1 MSAKKFKM
9 TNIRPTDDE
18 IPLLSSNEDNKA
30 LNKILNYVYDDE
42 FVLMINELSTSILNY
57 DKIISKCFIN
67 IRILLNKIGE
77 SSYQTAIEG
86 NCSNLENSFKK
97 FYSNA
102 KIIFRKMK
110 LYRNEKFKNINDSTP
125 LHNLNLKNAD
135 KKNGLTIIINNNN
148 NNNNINDNKHITEYS
163 RSPQEKNAKN
173 FFTNFN
179 TNNEEN
185 DKNYFLQKKI
195 FDFFEQ
201 LKHILISEK
210 NEKLVQIKS
219 KEDYY
224 LNKNYVINKNNN
236 TKIDFYEYIKNN
248 EKKIFTKINF
258 LIESKNKVFNDI
270 ESLIEKSQKEKK
282 EYKNQINALKTRIE
296 FMDKNDKNIIDLKN
310 KIIEYDKKIE
320 NKENELKLEKNKYK
334 DIMEQKINLNNII
347 KENTKEI
354 FELKEE
360 NKNLNQKITELS
372 EYKDKYLI
380 EINDK
385 EEIKNIKN
393 KFLNDIEKYKID
405 ILNLKNQNKHISKEI
420 ITKQNQIEIL
430 EENNKKLTEEFNKKI
445 SALKNENNNLIK
457 ENKIKEN
464 EISLLNDNKKET
476 ILKLKNIEEEHQ
488 NSIKSNDELNKKILK
503 EKEAL
508 LSQLNIQNNKLTEEY
523 NDLNKVYKEQIKNF
537 NEISNKYNDIKNKYK
552 EINIKFDEANNEI
565 KELNEELIKL
575 KLEKE
580 KIKYELT
587 TKSEDYESIK
597 EKYISLIE
605 NKSRETK
612 NYEKNKNK
620 ILELE
625 KEIIKK
631 NEKLLERQNEM
642 DKNQEEIIK
651 YQNEINVL
659 QNEIKE
665 QKEEIEKIKSEFNN
679 QNKSLNKCKELIK
692 EEQNKNKELQKFKN
706 EFENKN
712 LYQQNKE
719 SKVNTI
725 EAIRTNSI
733 KKTMKKPNYI
743 IQTDYKSESTNIK
756 NIYFNSNKNTINTES
771 NKIEEQEKNNI
782 EIDNKTSELEL
793 TPENY
798 IIVKC
803 TELSS
808 KLRWYLFKKK
818 NKNNSKNNNMNKN
831 AFIFTHIKSYFK
843 NSKSY
848 RNTLNNNTSKNPELY
863 DATYE
868 DFIWKPFKNQKE
880 FARFGELP
888 KSETKENYDTIED
901 LNSKIRKLEENI
913 IEKEKEYEI
922 LYINY
927 NILNQKNKNL
937 EESDKLLDVIDK
949 LKKENSRLNDL
960 VIKYRN
966 EKNDEVGLSF
976 IDNDLES
983 SKFLD
988 DKCFEDILSTLDK
1001 KDPEKK
1007 NESNMTSKSKKINNS
1022 KSNESGNNKIRESF
1036 FNKHLKDSINLLMN
1050 QVNMNQNARSTL
1062 SSILIQLGCSDE
1074 DIYKLMG
1081 NYRGTI
1087 SIAGI
1092 GNNKN
1097 TK

>member
-1 MSAKKFKM
+1 
-9 TNIRPTDDE
+9 
-18 IPLLSSNEDNKA
+18 
-30 LNKILNYVYDDE
+30 
-42 FVLMINELSTSILNY
+42 
-57 DKIISKCFIN
+57 
-67 IRILLNKIGE
+67 
-77 SSYQTAIEG
+77 
-86 NCSNLENSFKK
+86 
-97 FYSNA
+97 
-102 KIIFRKMK
+102 
-110 LYRNEKFKNINDSTP
+110 
-125 LHNLNLKNAD
+125 
-135 KKNGLTIIINNNN
+135 
-148 NNNNINDNKHITEYS
+148 
-163 RSPQEKNAKN
+163 
-173 FFTNFN
+173 
-179 TNNEEN
+179 
-185 DKNYFLQKKI
+185 
-195 FDFFEQ
+195 
-201 LKHILISEK
+201 
-210 NEKLVQIKS
+210 
-219 KEDYY
+219 
-224 LNKNYVINKNNN
+224 
-236 TKIDFYEYIKNN
+236 
-248 EKKIFTKINF
+248 
-258 LIESKNKVFNDI
+258 
-270 ESLIEKSQKEKK
+270 
-282 EYKNQINALKTRIE
+282 
-296 FMDKNDKNIIDLKN
+296 
-310 KIIEYDKKIE
+310 
-320 NKENELKLEKNKYK
+320 
-334 DIMEQKINLNNII
+334 
-347 KENTKEI
+347 
-354 FELKEE
+354 
-360 NKNLNQKITELS
+360 
-372 EYKDKYLI
+372 
-380 EINDK
+380 
-385 EEIKNIKN
+385 
-393 KFLNDIEKYKID
+393 
-405 ILNLKNQNKHISKEI
+405 
-420 ITKQNQIEIL
+420 
-430 EENNKKLTEEFNKKI
+430 
-445 SALKNENNNLIK
+445 
-457 ENKIKEN
+457 
-464 EISLLNDNKKET
+464 
-476 ILKLKNIEEEHQ
+476 
-488 NSIKSNDELNKKILK
+488 
-503 EKEAL
+503 
-508 LSQLNIQNNKLTEEY
+508 
-523 NDLNKVYKEQIKNF
+523 
-537 NEISNKYNDIKNKYK
+537 
-552 EINIKFDEANNEI
+552 
-565 KELNEELIKL
+565 
-575 KLEKE
+575 
-580 KIKYELT
+580 
-587 TKSEDYESIK
+587 
-597 EKYISLIE
+597 
-605 NKSRETK
+605 
-612 NYEKNKNK
+612 
-620 ILELE
+620 
-625 KEIIKK
+625 
-631 NEKLLERQNEM
+631 
-642 DKNQEEIIK
+642 
-651 YQNEINVL
+651 
-659 QNEIKE
+659 
-665 QKEEIEKIKSEFNN
+665 
-679 QNKSLNKCKELIK
+679 
-692 EEQNKNKELQKFKN
+692 
-706 EFENKN
+706 
-712 LYQQNKE
+712 
-719 SKVNTI
+719 
-725 EAIRTNSI
+725 
-733 KKTMKKPNYI
+733 MKKPNYI